1 MALAHA
7 KKDSF
12 YTNAYGE
19 MLSLDKFALAE
30 RRLKDKKQLLEDV
43 QHEYDLLEA
52 DAFRT
57 YKKEVIYL
65 LSLNPALISKAKKWL
80 EMVNDKKNKID
91 KRKKYEEKDIYE
103 MFLKDLK
110 KLLGYDIEITHITQ
124 YGYESY
130 AYGIYFNCM
139 NHKFELKIPNMD
151 LVDIKHYQDYGDYVF
166 KLTLYNCDKPN
177 ISECFGD
184 TYFES
189 ELKDIFEKWLIDNNV
204 IGVISLPQEVE

>member
-12 YTNAYGE
+12 FINAYGE

-43 QHEYDLLEA
+43 KHEYDLLEA
-52 DAFRT
+52 DAFKT
-57 YKKEVIYL
+57 YRKEVIYI
-65 LSLNPALISKAKKWL
+65 LSLNPSIISKSQKWL

-124 YGYESY
+124 YGYEGY
-130 AYGIYFNCM
+130 AYGVYFDCM
-139 NHKFELKIPNMD
+139 NHKFELKIPNID
-151 LVDIKHYQDYGDYVF
+151 LVDIKHYRDYGDYVF
-166 KLTLYNCDKPN
+166 KLALYNCDKPN

-189 ELKDIFEKWLIDNNV
+189 ELKDIFEKWLIDNNIISV
-204 IGVISLPQEVE
+204 VSLPQEVE

>member
-12 YTNAYGE
+12 YVNAYGE
-19 MLSLDKFALAE
+19 MLSLEKFALAE
-30 RRLKDKKQLLEDV
+30 RRLREKKKLLEDV
-43 QHEYDLLEA
+43 QNEYKLLEA
-52 DAFRT
+52 DAFKT

-65 LSLNPALISKAKKWL
+65 LSLNPALINKAMKWL
-80 EMVNDKKNKID
+80 NMLEDKNNKID

-124 YGYESY
+124 YGYEGY
-130 AYGIYFNCM
+130 AYGVYFNCM
-139 NHKFELKIPNMD
+139 NHKFELKVPNMD
-151 LVDIKHYQDYGDYVF
+151 MVDIKHYQDYGDYVF
-166 KLTLYNCDKPN
+166 KLALYNCDKEG
-177 ISECFGD
+177 ISECFGN

>member
-12 YTNAYGE
+12 YSNPYGE

-30 RRLKDKKQLLEDV
+30 RRLREKKKLLEDV
-43 QHEYDLLEA
+43 QNEYDLLEA

-65 LSLNPALISKAKKWL
+65 LSLNPALINKAMKWL
-80 EMVNDKKNKID
+80 NMINDKKNKID

-103 MFLKDLK
+103 IFLKDLQ
-110 KLLGYDIEITHITQ
+110 KLLGYDIEITNITQ
-124 YGYESY
+124 YGYEGY
-130 AYGIYFNCM
+130 AYGIYFNCL
-139 NHKFELKIPNMD
+139 NHKFELYVPNMD
-151 LVDIKHYQDYGDYVF
+151 VVEIKHYRDYKEHAF
-166 KLTLYNCDKPN
+166 KLALYNCDKPN
-177 ISECFGD
+177 VAESFGA

-204 IGVISLPQEVE
+204 IGVVSLPQEVE